1 MSGTVNISR
10 DLWDDTTFKDS
21 EMSQREAWIWMIAEA
36 SWKARSR
43 RFGSIEVNLKRGQ
56 LAASS
61 RFLAKAF
68 MWSEPKVRRYLD
80 SLEKRRMVER
90 VTGAGITVITICNY
104 DAYQG
109 APSVADAAPTHQ
121 PTQPRRSFDA
131 PTDAPTD
138 AKQNPSNIGGG
149 GGARARAHAHEA
161 GLTFRERILGAMGL
175 AADGIIGPSSFVGGQ
190 GDMAEAARWLALPG
204 LTEQVVIDEI
214 SRLVAAKRDGPP
226 RSFRYFTPA
235 MTRLSGQI
243 TAPPLTPDQIAG
255 DTDDRDNP
263 RSARRQDSPGG
274 QRRPDPALANIAR
287 IFRVDQT

>member
-1 MSGTVNISR
+1 MSDTPFIKFFPSDFLGGTGGLSP
-10 DLWDDTTFKDS
+10 T
-21 EMSQREAWIWMIAEA
+21 E
-36 SWKARSR
+36 
-43 RFGSIEVNLKRGQ
+43 RG
-56 LAASS
+56 
-61 RFLAKAF
+61 
-68 MWSEPKVRRYLD
+68 VY
-80 SLEKRRMVER
+80 
-90 VTGAGITVITICNY
+90 ITILCLIWDHDGPIDLDFARLARRCGMPKAAFEKTIAALIEEGKLFVDGGRIMNERAETSLMDRRNRVENATHAINSRWAAQRQKNKQKQCAEDTAELPENY
-104 DAYQG
+104 
-109 APSVADAAPTHQ
+109 VADTKPESRIQ
-121 PTQPRRSFDA
+121 
-131 PTDAPTD
+131 
-138 AKQNPSNIGGG
+138 NIGGG

-161 GLTFRERILGAMGL
+161 GPAFRERILGAMGL

-287 IFRVDQT
+287 IFRVDET